1 MLSLDYSGAENLWSH
16 LKSTEKPIVM
26 YGTGDG
32 ADKIL
37 HVFSKHGITVDEIFV
52 SDEFYR
58 GKEFHGY
65 KTCRYSDVSE
75 KYSDFIII
83 LAFAVFR
90 DDLLSYV
97 KELMKKHEV
106 LAPYVP
112 VFGDIYFTD
121 EFLSE
126 NENLIREAYN
136 CLEDDTSRKT
146 FNNILKYRI
155 SGNPHY
161 LFDCETRRDVVFKE
175 IIRLDKNE
183 AYADLGAYRGD
194 TIEEF
199 LSMTEG
205 VFDSI
210 VAFEPDSKNYKKCLE
225 YVCGLSEETQKKI
238 RILNMASWNKKDTL
252 VFDGEGGR
260 NSTLVPQKDKKM
272 SPVAVSDLDSI
283 LKGDRCTYVK
293 MDVEGAE
300 TETLEGMKE
309 TIRLYKPKLTVSAYH
324 KTPDIITLPLKI
336 KELSADYRIF
346 LRHHT
351 YIPDWETNYYCI

>member
-1 MLSLDYSGAENLWSH
+1 MLSLDYSGAENMWSH

-112 VFGDIYFTD
+112 VFGNIYFTD

-126 NENLIREAYN
+126 NEKLIKEAYN
-136 CLEDDTSRKT
+136 CLDDDTSRMT
-146 FNNILKYRI
+146 FNSILKYRI
-155 SGNPHY
+155 SGS
-161 LFDCETRRDVVFKE
+161 F
-175 IIRLDKNE
+175 
-183 AYADLGAYRGD
+183 
-194 TIEEF
+194 
-199 LSMTEG
+199 
-205 VFDSI
+205 
-210 VAFEPDSKNYKKCLE
+210 
-225 YVCGLSEETQKKI
+225 
-238 RILNMASWNKKDTL
+238 
-252 VFDGEGGR
+252 
-260 NSTLVPQKDKKM
+260 
-272 SPVAVSDLDSI
+272 
-283 LKGDRCTYVK
+283 
-293 MDVEGAE
+293 
-300 TETLEGMKE
+300 
-309 TIRLYKPKLTVSAYH
+309 
-324 KTPDIITLPLKI
+324 
-336 KELSADYRIF
+336 
-346 LRHHT
+346 
-351 YIPDWETNYYCI
+351 